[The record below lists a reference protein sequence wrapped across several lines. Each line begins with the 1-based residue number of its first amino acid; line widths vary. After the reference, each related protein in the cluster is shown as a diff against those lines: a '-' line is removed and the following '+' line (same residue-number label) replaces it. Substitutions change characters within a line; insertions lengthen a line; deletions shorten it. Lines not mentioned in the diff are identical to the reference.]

1 MFQRGPLLEYK
12 GSSYISGVQNVSLG
26 PTDPPRLVR
35 FTMSSTAV
43 WISTYPRL
51 GPQGDSVNR
60 IKKPKQKKIK
70 HCLVMM
76 LISFWQMLHCI
87 CPLVSIQWSS
97 FRSVEPP
104 ASYVTV
110 YYTMMDSQLLSIL
123 FFLKYNQYQIYLF
136 LFPSLSFV
144 IECHIS
150 LRRRV
155 LSKIHFNLKKKNSSF
170 VIDKFFLFTFVT
182 RRQNMIDF
190 IL

>member
-1 MFQRGPLLEYK
+1 MIYFAPVRLQDACFKGEPLLEYK

-76 LISFWQMLHCI
+76 LISLWQMLHCI

-123 FFLKYNQYQIYLF
+123 FFFEVQPVSNLF
-136 LFPSLSFV
+136 IPLPKLV
-144 IECHIS
+144 LCHRMS
-150 LRRRV
+150 
-155 LSKIHFNLKKKNSSF
+155 HF
-170 VIDKFFLFTFVT
+170 IT
-182 RRQNMIDF
+182 
-190 IL
+190 